1 MSGGVGAARSVLRLF
16 LATVGVLAL
25 SPGGAEAATPAG
37 LDSGATA
44 WVLVASALVLFMT
57 LPGLAL
63 FYGGLVRAR
72 NLLSVLMHCFVIS
85 CVVSLLWVLFGYSL
99 AFTSAA
105 NSGVNDVI
113 GSLDGAFLTQVRE
126 HLMPHGIPE
135 AAFAL
140 FQMTFA
146 IITPALIIGA
156 FTERAR
162 FSFVVLF
169 SGFWLVL
176 VYLPVA
182 HWVWGGGWLAAA
194 GTIDFAGGIVVH
206 TTAGIS
212 ALVAAIMVGPRTG
225 FPHHLTPPHSPGM
238 TMAGAGMLWVGWFG
252 FNGGSAL
259 AADASAASAILATHL
274 AAAAAGL
281 AWISIERLRLG
292 KPTSVGIVT
301 GCVAGLA
308 TITPASGY
316 VGPLGAVVMGAAGGT
331 LCFFAT
337 GFIKNR
343 LKIDDSL
350 DVFAVHGVGGML
362 GSLLVALFA
371 LPAFGGSGF
380 GHDLNGPQQLG
391 AQALGVG
398 AAIVWSIIGT
408 AVIIA
413 LLRATVGLKL
423 SVDEQREG
431 LDLVIHGERAYDLAE

>member
-1 MSGGVGAARSVLRLF
+1 MLRFFFAAGCCLGLNIGA
-16 LATVGVLAL
+16 
-25 SPGGAEAATPAG
+25 AEAATPAG

-44 WVLVASALVLFMT
+44 WVMIASALVLFMT

-85 CVVSLLWVLFGYSL
+85 CIVSLIWVVFGYSL
-99 AFTSAA
+99 VFDKGNAL
-105 NSGVNDVI
+105 I
-113 GSLDGAFLTQVRE
+113 GSLGAALLADARE
-126 HLMPHGIPE
+126 HMQPNGVPE
-135 AAFAL
+135 TAFAL

-169 SGFWLVL
+169 STLWLVL

-182 HWVWGGGWLAAA
+182 HWVWGGGCLAEL

-212 ALVAAIMVGPRTG
+212 ALIAAIMIGPRTG
-225 FPHHLTPPHSPGM
+225 FPHHLAPPHSPGI
-238 TMAGAGMLWVGWFG
+238 TMAGAGMLWFGWFG

-259 AADASAASAILATHL
+259 AADASAASAVLATHL

-281 AWISIERLRLG
+281 AWIAIERVRLG

-316 VGPLGAVVMGAAGGT
+316 VGPLGAAVMGAAGGA

-337 GFIKNR
+337 SFIKHR
-343 LKIDDSL
+343 LAIDDSL

-362 GSLLVALFA
+362 GSLAVAMFA
-371 LPAFGGSGF
+371 LPALGGSGF
-380 GHDLNGPQQLG
+380 GHELSTAAQFRAQL
-391 AQALGVG
+391 LGV
-398 AAIVWSIIGT
+398 GT
-408 AVIIA
+408 AVIWSATGTFVIIK
-413 LLRATVGLKL
+413 LLAATVGLKVSAEEEL
-423 SVDEQREG
+423 EG
-431 LDLVIHGERAYDLAE
+431 LDLAIHGERAYDLAE